1 MTHNINIIEYYI
13 YFEIC
18 FFHEEWEIKTNNSI
32 EVACIVHPWVFH
44 KYCHKLH
51 CKIIKENYSSS
62 HNKIKRKIDEKL
74 YICSVIPIQFLSTQN
89 SI

>member
-13 YFEIC
+13 YFEI
-18 FFHEEWEIKTNNSI
+18 FFFMKNERKKTNNSF
-32 EVACIVHPWVFH
+32 EVACIFHPWFFH

-51 CKIIKENYSSS
+51 CKIMKENYSSS
-62 HNKIKRKIDEKL
+62 HNKIKSKIDEKL

-89 SI
+89 YI